1 LALAI
6 SLRFRLH
13 TFLFQCSKVFVLL
26 IRFALL
32 PLRAASQRALKRLR
46 KKFDTWHEAVR
57 IRDVQ
62 SMARLSRHPNIVAM
76 YEVHRTLQG
85 DVWLVFEKME
95 ASLHDVLLHYSGT
108 LAPSILADWM
118 RDALTG
124 LQFLQASRYMH
135 RDVKPENLLLSSDG
149 TLKLADFTLA
159 RGLHEAAHDLTTY
172 ISTRWYRAPEI
183 LLGLPYGPAIDL
195 FAAGCVLAEM
205 FTRTPLFPASTE
217 LGLFH
222 EIVSTLGSP
231 PSMEAFLATY
241 SIDAPPPLTDPPLE
255 NLRRKTGMPTD
266 ALQVLAG
273 LLDVDPT
280 RRWTTARAL
289 EHPFFHGNN
298 AAAEAMARPHGG
310 ELSPALVTPLENAS
324 ASNNA
329 FQQSA
334 STLSDPMSTGNTH
347 SPFATSSTTTTS
359 RVLANRTPATM
370 NSQRSPAASSVV
382 IRNPYKK
389 FKSQRGCDE

>member
-6 SLRFRLH
+6 FVALQAPHVPVSMLKRPCSL
-13 TFLFQCSKVFVLL
+13 V
-26 IRFALL
+26 RFALL
-32 PLRAASQRALKRLR
+32 PRRVAPLPQRALKRLR
-46 KKFDTWHEAVR
+46 KKFDTWQEAVR

-76 YEVHRTLQG
+76 YEVHRTLVG

-124 LQFLQASRYMH
+124 LQFLHMSRYMH

-159 RGLHEAAHDLTTY
+159 RGWHESSHDLTTY

-222 EIVSTLGSP
+222 EIVTCLGSP
-231 PSMEAFLATY
+231 PSMEPFLAAY
-241 SIDAPPPLTDPPLE
+241 SIDAPPPLADPPLE
-255 NLRRKTGMPTD
+255 NLRRKTGMPSD

-280 RRWTTARAL
+280 RRWTTAHAL
-289 EHPFFHGNN
+289 EHPFFRGNN
-298 AAAEAMARPHGG
+298 AAAEATMARPHGG
-310 ELSPALVTPLENAS
+310 RSPALVTPLENAT
-324 ASNNA
+324 ATNG

-334 STLSDPMSTGNTH
+334 WALSDPMSTGNTH

-389 FKSQRGCDE
+389 FKTQRG

>member
-1 LALAI
+1 
-6 SLRFRLH
+6 
-13 TFLFQCSKVFVLL
+13 
-26 IRFALL
+26 LL
-32 PLRAASQRALKRLR
+32 PLCAASQRALKRLR
-46 KKFDTWHEAVR
+46 KKFDAWHEAVR

-76 YEVHRTLQG
+76 YEVHRTLVG

-95 ASLHDVLLHYSGT
+95 ASLHDVLLHYPGT
-108 LAPSILADWM
+108 LAPSVLADWM
-118 RDALTG
+118 RAALTG
-124 LQFLQASRYMH
+124 LQFLHMSRYMH

-159 RGLHEAAHDLTTY
+159 RGWHESAHDLTTY

-205 FTRTPLFPASTE
+205 FTRTPLFPATTE

-222 EIVSTLGSP
+222 EIVSCLGTP
-231 PSMEAFLATY
+231 PSMENFLAAY
-241 SIDAPPPLTDPPLE
+241 SIDAPPPLIDSPLE
-255 NLRRKTGMPTD
+255 NLRRKTGMPSD

-273 LLDVDPT
+273 LLDVDPI
-280 RRWTTARAL
+280 RRWTTAQTL
-289 EHPFFHGNN
+289 EHSFFRCNN

-310 ELSPALVTPLENAS
+310 ELSPALVTPLENATAQNGFQHS
-324 ASNNA
+324 ASV
-329 FQQSA
+329 
-334 STLSDPMSTGNTH
+334 LSDPMSTGNTH
-347 SPFATSSTTTTS
+347 SPFAASSTTTS

-370 NSQRSPAASSVV
+370 NSQRSPAASSVM

-389 FKSQRGCDE
+389 FKTPRG